1 MDAIEQTKKDLA
13 EEEEKLFFFDN
24 FDKMEMEKEEK
35 HRAWVRTFPSRSWN
49 LVRRKKVP
57 MPEGKIP
64 RWEKREQKRG
74 PPK

>member
-35 HRAWVRTFPSRSWN
+35 HRSWVRTFPSRSWN
-49 LVRRKKVP
+49 LNKRMKQP